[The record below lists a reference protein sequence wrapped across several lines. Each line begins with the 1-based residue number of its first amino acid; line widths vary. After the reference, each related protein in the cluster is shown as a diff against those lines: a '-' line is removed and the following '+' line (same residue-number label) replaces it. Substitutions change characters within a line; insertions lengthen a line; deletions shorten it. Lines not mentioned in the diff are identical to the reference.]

1 MVKTTADPP
10 SGLRASVGG
19 HAAPPVGPAT
29 PRAVELGL
37 PTPPR
42 SVPRGPDEA
51 SGTLGG
57 GLHLLRFTGALY
69 CHADLTAPWGVA
81 FPRIEPCVMLPVVLS
96 GRCVLELGGER
107 HTLEA
112 GSAALITHSTPHR
125 LLSSP
130 GAPSSGL
137 FDIPVERVG
146 ETYERM
152 RFGGGG
158 ERTQIAYA
166 AMTAD
171 DPLTARLVAELP
183 DLIRVDSWDDGEP
196 GAFATVLRLLAH
208 EARTLEP
215 GGEAVMTRLADVLV
229 IQVLRRW
236 LDTADEAGT
245 GWLAALR
252 DPQVGRVLGSVH
264 AQPDH
269 DWSLVELARLAGMSR
284 SAFAERFTALLG
296 EPPMR
301 YLTTW
306 RLEQAY
312 VALTTGADPVAAISR
327 RVGYG
332 SEAAFGRAFKR
343 RYGISPGAVR
353 RRDSQ
358 PQSWPP
364 GEPPSESHSEAT
376 AAT

>member
-1 MVKTTADPP
+1 MINSRPAPDTGLPVPKMVLTGPQDD
-10 SGLRASVGG
+10 
-19 HAAPPVGPAT
+19 AAPVG
-29 PRAVELGL
+29 
-37 PTPPR
+37 
-42 SVPRGPDEA
+42 D
-51 SGTLGG
+51 

-69 CHADLTAPWGVA
+69 CQADLTAPWGVA
-81 FPRIEPCVMLPVVLS
+81 FPAIEPCMMLPVVLS
-96 GRCVLELGGER
+96 GRCVLEIDGEL

-112 GSAALITHSTPHR
+112 GSAALITRGVPHR

-130 GAPSSGL
+130 DAPSTGL
-137 FDIPVERVG
+137 LDIPVERVG

-166 AMTAD
+166 AMTVD
-171 DPLTARLVAELP
+171 EPLTARLVAELP
-183 DLIRVDSWDDGEP
+183 GLIRVDAWDGGRT
-196 GAFATVLRLLAH
+196 GAFGTVLRLLAD
-208 EARTLEP
+208 EAQTLEP

-229 IQVLRRW
+229 IHVLRQW
-236 LDTADEAGT
+236 LRTSSDAST

-252 DPQVGRVLGSVH
+252 DPHVGRALARLH
-264 AQPDH
+264 ARPEH
-269 DWSLVELARLAGMSR
+269 DWSLVELARQAGMSR

-301 YLTTW
+301 YLAGW

-312 VALTTGADPVAAISR
+312 TALTTTTDSVAAISR

-343 RYGISPGAVR
+343 HHGASPGAVR
-353 RRDSQ
+353 RSGPARSAG
-358 PQSWPP
+358 SLR
-364 GEPPSESHSEAT
+364 T
-376 AAT
+376 AADAVR